1 MVHQP
6 TLPPVQSA
14 VKSFG
19 KPASRSLNTLNGDQA
34 RDTAQL
40 LWLDW
45 YENNIPEPTKK
56 KFVGS
61 GEDVCLNSL

>member
-6 TLPPVQSA
+6 TLPPAQFA

-19 KPASRSLNTLNGDQA
+19 KRALRSLNTLDQD

-45 YENNIPEPTKK
+45 YENNIPDKQPK

-61 GEDVCLNSL
+61 GEDVCLNNL

>member
-1 MVHQP
+1 MAPQL
-6 TLPPVQSA
+6 TLPLVQSA
-14 VKSFG
+14 VKSLG
-19 KPASRSLNTLNGDQA
+19 KPASRSSNTLEGDQA

-45 YENNIPEPTKK
+45 YENNIPEQPKK

-61 GEDVCLNSL
+61 GEDVCLNTL

>member
-19 KPASRSLNTLNGDQA
+19 KPSSRSLNTLDQD

-45 YENNIPEPTKK
+45 YENNIPDKQPK

-61 GEDVCLNSL
+61 GEDVCLNNL